1 MRKTKLFKQILAV
14 ALSAALM
21 GNVLCV
27 QAAQLPEEDAI
38 AEDVEVENIS
48 AEDYVIEMES
58 STGDLEV
65 NSFAD
70 KEVEAVTNFGDESFA
85 VNLTGEEISLY
96 ANGGIQTVDAENE
109 TREGSVQ
116 HYGKVKIRKRNC
128 G

>member
-1 MRKTKLFKQILAV
+1 MRKTKLFKRILAV

-38 AEDVEVENIS
+38 AEDAEVGNIS
-48 AEDYVIEMES
+48 AEDYVIEVES

-109 TREGSVQ
+109 TRETLL
-116 HYGKVKIRKRNC
+116 
-128 G
+128 